1 MNNRAE
7 EDYIKVIYELTV
19 EKEKNLIK
27 STELSE
33 YFGYTDQSVNEM
45 IKKLKKK
52 HLVSFLPYK
61 GISLTSEGKAIA
73 IRMIQAHRIWEVFL
87 AHNLGFSWENL
98 HEDSEKLEHAS
109 GEKLIESLYQY
120 LGKPKV
126 CPHGNPIP
134 DLSGHTEKMNQTC
147 LLDFHVGQRFMITHV
162 LDTKPLLEFLN
173 ERKIRLYDQF
183 EIMQKD
189 TFNQMMEIQNDTES
203 HLISFQIAR
212 MLFGDI
218 VV

>member
-1 MNNRAE
+1 MQNRAE

-19 EKEKNLIK
+19 EREKSMIK

-33 YFGYTDQSVNEM
+33 YFGFTDQSVNEM

-52 HLVSFLPYK
+52 HLLTFLPYK
-61 GISLTSEGKAIA
+61 GISLTQEGKKIA
-73 IRMIQAHRIWEVFL
+73 IRMIRAHRIWEVFL
-87 AHNLGFSWENL
+87 AHNLNFTWENL

-109 GEKLIESLYQY
+109 SEKLVESLYQY

-134 DLSGHTEKMNQTC
+134 DLEGQTEKIDQ
-147 LLDFHVGQRFMITHV
+147 LSLEDVEEGEKFVLTHV
-162 LDTKPLLEFLN
+162 LDTKKLLEFLN
-173 ERKIRLYDQF
+173 LEKMNLYD
-183 EIMQKD
+183 EYLVVQKNQ
-189 TFNQMMEIQNDTES
+189 FNQMIEIKKEETL
-203 HLISFQIAR
+203 HFISFQIAR
-212 MLFGDI
+212 MLFGYL